1 MQAAAGRLSDDK
13 VATVETRS
21 HIALMPAEPSEGPSP
36 GALAAWGM
44 LLASFWST
52 YLAYLG
58 LAIVLVVLLLI
69 DRKLRSS
76 AVIEP

>member
-1 MQAAAGRLSDDK
+1 CLAKKSRPLR
-13 VATVETRS
+13 RS
-21 HIALMPAEPSEGPSP
+21 HSALTPAEPSDEPTPDPS
-36 GALAAWGM
+36 AAWGM